1 MLINEVAKI
10 SGMSKDGIRHYE
22 ELGLIKSAPRTAGS
36 RTYRDYD
43 ASVVETI
50 EKVRG
55 AQRLGFSLKEIGA
68 LLKSYA
74 ENPPSTPEM
83 PSCRSFAEEILQ
95 QFLGRVEDPL
105 RRIGGN
111 RAHRRRRIWLRTA
124 RPTARDRQLIR
135 AIIAATAEPIRA
147 AKRA

>member
-36 RTYRDYD
+36 RTYRDYG

-74 ENPPSTPEM
+74 ENPPSTPETVK
-83 PSCRSFAEEILQ
+83 
-95 QFLGRVEDPL
+95 FLEARLVIIREKIASLREVEDFICRKL
-105 RRIGGN
+105 ERY
-111 RAHRRRRIWLRTA
+111 RT
-124 RPTARDRQLIR
+124 
-135 AIIAATAEPIRA
+135 
-147 AKRA
+147 

>member
-22 ELGLIKSAPRTAGS
+22 ELGLIKSVPRTAGS

-68 LLKSYA
+68 LLKSMLKLQSTEENKGANRFELSQDWAQSACQGYA
-74 ENPPSTPEM
+74 SGICSGICQLSADLRFENSM
-83 PSCRSFAEEILQ
+83 
-95 QFLGRVEDPL
+95 
-105 RRIGGN
+105 
-111 RAHRRRRIWLRTA
+111 
-124 RPTARDRQLIR
+124 
-135 AIIAATAEPIRA
+135 
-147 AKRA
+147 